1 MKTLK
6 QIADELGVPKQ
17 QVYRYVRAER
27 INEVHHDA
35 DEAHQ
40 SKSVKYYDEAAE
52 NTIKAYFQ
60 GKAQPIEVHHEVHHD
75 TVETHHEVHQSPDE
89 VHHEAVP
96 ESLNSILDTMQ
107 AAHAAEIQRLDDA
120 HRQEIQRLQAE
131 LDRLHADLTDTRAAL
146 EVERQHS
153 RETAD
158 KLAQL
163 TQNAQTLQLAAM
175 QPQAIET
182 AEPPQD
188 TTEATPEKP
197 PSFWK
202 RIFGKK

>member
-6 QIADELGVPKQ
+6 QIADEIGVPKQ
-17 QVYRYVRAER
+17 QVYRYVRAEC
-27 INEVHHDA
+27 INEVHH
-35 DEAHQ
+35 EA
-40 SKSVKYYDEAAE
+40 
-52 NTIKAYFQ
+52 
-60 GKAQPIEVHHEVHHD
+60 
-75 TVETHHEVHQSPDE
+75 HQSPDE
-89 VHHEAVP
+89 AHHDAVNEAEP
-96 ESLNSILDTMQ
+96 ESLKSILDTMQ
-107 AAHAAEIQRLDDA
+107 VTHAAEIQRLDDA

-131 LDRLHADLTDTRAAL
+131 LDRLHADLTDTRTAL

-202 RIFGKK
+202 RLFGKK